1 MGKPHQRAMHNIAKL
16 RPAATGATARMC
28 KQYFPP
34 FFVMADTARPNRN
47 ALFWVM
53 APRKKTLEEL
63 NSDATAELER
73 RGYNVR
79 GKTPAQ
85 IRQML
90 RARPPKRKSN
100 ATSLGHEIAISQDNH
115 KKPRSGSKRDR

>member
-1 MGKPHQRAMHNIAKL
+1 
-16 RPAATGATARMC
+16 MC

-34 FFVMADTARPNRN
+34 FFVMADTARPNRG

-63 NSDATAELER
+63 NSEATAELER

>member
-1 MGKPHQRAMHNIAKL
+1 M
-16 RPAATGATARMC
+16 
-28 KQYFPP
+28 
-34 FFVMADTARPNRN
+34 
-47 ALFWVM
+47 M

-63 NSDATAELER
+63 RREAIAELER

-90 RARPPKRKSN
+90 RARPTRRAALLEHEN
-100 ATSLGHEIAISQDNH
+100 ASSQDNY
-115 KKPRSGSKRDR
+115 KEPRSGSKQDR

>member
-1 MGKPHQRAMHNIAKL
+1 MAGRINVQSTISRT
-16 RPAATGATARMC
+16 ATGATARMC
-28 KQYFPP
+28 NQYFPP
-34 FFVMADTARPNRN
+34 FFVMADTARPNRG

-63 NSDATAELER
+63 NSEATAELER

-100 ATSLGHEIAISQDNH
+100 ATSLGHEIAISQENH